1 MPYKSLI
8 KKSQYHDSV
17 SLMLVAKQLS
27 AMPGVRDAA
36 VVMGTE
42 ANKGILGTAG
52 LLTPEAQAAGP
63 NDLIISVE
71 AGSGEVAAIALAM
84 AEGMLAG
91 KVAAALEREEYRPK
105 TLDTALRA
113 LPEANLVVISVAGR
127 YAAAEARR
135 ALEKGLHVFLFS
147 NNVPLEDE
155 IALKRYAKEK
165 GLLLMGPDAGTA
177 IINGVALGFANAV
190 PRGRMGVVG
199 AAGTGLQSVTSLIAW
214 EGEGISQAIGVGGR
228 DLSEAV
234 GGLMMMEGLRALQA
248 DPQTE
253 VLVLVAKPPHPTVA
267 EKVLNL
273 VGESDKPTVV
283 AFLGRDQES
292 IRQAGATPAATLEEA
307 ALVAVKLAQGRK
319 PIEAAITL
327 AHRDDGLERLAAEIG
342 QGLSSEQR
350 YVRGLFCGG
359 TFCYEAMLVLQALI
373 GAVHSNVPLDER
385 LKLADSN
392 KSVEHTVVDL
402 GADEFT
408 LGRLHPMLDLSLR
421 NRRIL
426 WEARD
431 PQTAIILLD
440 LVLGYGVHPDPA
452 DETATAVFK
461 ARELAKRDGRKL
473 LVISSIC
480 GTQDD
485 PQGLAEQEKK
495 LRQAGAIVLASNV
508 AAAKLAGLIV
518 GSR

>member
-8 KKSQYHDSV
+8 KKSEYHDSV
-17 SLMLVAKQLS
+17 SLMLVAKELS
-27 AMPGVRDAA
+27 AMSGVRDAA

-42 ANKGILGTAG
+42 ANKGILEAAG
-52 LLTPEAQAAGP
+52 LLTPEVQATGP

-71 AGSGEVAAIALAM
+71 AGNDEVAALALDR
-84 AEGMLAG
+84 AEEMLTRKA
-91 KVAAALEREEYRPK
+91 AAALEEEEYRPK
-105 TLDTALRA
+105 TLDTTLRT

-135 ALEKGLHVFLFS
+135 ALRKGLHVFLFS
-147 NNVPLEDE
+147 DNVPLKDE

-199 AAGTGLQSVTSLIAW
+199 AAGTGLQGVTSLITW

-234 GGLMMMEGLRALQA
+234 GGTMMMESIRALQA

-253 VLVLVAKPPHPTVA
+253 VLVLVSKPPHPTVA

-283 AFLGRDQES
+283 VFLGGDQET

-307 ALVAVKLAQGRK
+307 ALVAVKLARGQD

-327 AHRDDGLERLAAEIG
+327 AHRDEGLERLAGEIR
-342 QGLSSEQR
+342 QGLSPDQK
-350 YVRGLFCGG
+350 YIRGLFCGG
-359 TFCYEAMLVLQALI
+359 TFCHETLLVLRELI
-373 GAVHSNVPLDER
+373 GDVHSNIPLDES

-402 GADEFT
+402 GEDEFT
-408 LGRLHPMLDLSLR
+408 VGRLHPLLDLGLR

-426 WEARD
+426 WEAHD

-452 DETATAVFK
+452 DETATAIVE

-473 LVISSIC
+473 IVISSIC

-485 PQGLAEQEKK
+485 PQSLIEQEKK

-508 AAAKLAGLIV
+508 AAAKLAGLVV
-518 GSR
+518 GAS

>member
-1 MPYKSLI
+1 MPYKTLI
-8 KKSQYHDSV
+8 KKSEYHDSV
-17 SLMLVAKQLS
+17 SLMLVARELS

-42 ANKGILGTAG
+42 ANKGILEAAG
-52 LLTPEAQAAGP
+52 LLTPQAQAAGP

-71 AGSGEVAAIALAM
+71 AGSDEVAAIALVR
-84 AEGMLAG
+84 AEEMLAR
-91 KVAAALEREEYRPK
+91 KVAAALEEEEYQPK
-105 TLDTALRA
+105 TLDTALRT
-113 LPEANLVVISVAGR
+113 LSEANLVVISVAGR

-147 NNVPLEDE
+147 DNVPLEDE
-155 IALKRYAKEK
+155 ITLKRYAQER

-199 AAGTGLQSVTSLIAW
+199 AAGTGLQGVTSLITW

-228 DLSEAV
+228 DLSQAV
-234 GGLMMMEGLRALQA
+234 GGIMMMDSIRALQA

-253 VLVLVAKPPHPTVA
+253 VLVLISKPPHPAVA

-273 VGESDKPTVV
+273 VGQSDKPTVV
-283 AFLGRDQES
+283 AFLGGDPET
-292 IRQAGATPAATLEEA
+292 IRQAGATPASTLEEA
-307 ALVAVKLAQGRK
+307 ALVAVKLAQGQA

-327 AHRDDGLERLAAEIG
+327 AHRDEGLERLAGEIR
-342 QGLSSEQR
+342 QGLSSEQK
-350 YVRGLFCGG
+350 YIRGLFCGG
-359 TFCYEAMLVLQALI
+359 TFCYETMLVLRELI
-373 GAVHSNVPLDER
+373 GDVHSNIPLDES

-402 GADEFT
+402 GEDEFT
-408 LGRLHPMLDLSLR
+408 VGRLHPMLDLSLR

-426 WEARD
+426 WEAKD

-452 DETATAVFK
+452 DEMATAIAE
-461 ARELAKRDGRKL
+461 ARDLAKRDGRKL
-473 LVISSIC
+473 IVISSIC

-485 PQGLAEQEKK
+485 PQSLTEQEKK
-495 LRQAGAIVLASNV
+495 LRQAGAIVLASSV
-508 AAAKLAGLIV
+508 AAAKLAGLVV
-518 GSR
+518 GQG